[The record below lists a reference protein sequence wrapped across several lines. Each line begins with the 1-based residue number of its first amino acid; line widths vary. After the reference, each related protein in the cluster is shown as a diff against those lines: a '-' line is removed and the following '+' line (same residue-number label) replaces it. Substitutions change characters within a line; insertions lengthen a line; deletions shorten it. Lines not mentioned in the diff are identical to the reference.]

1 MFINFGVKYE
11 IIFLEEMREE
21 ERELDIIDVKLDFV
35 VCQFFLQY
43 IKFIDGLS
51 KMNGV
56 GKVVDNSFDLEM
68 GMLII

>member
-21 ERELDIIDVKLDFV
+21 ERELDIIDVRLDFV
-35 VCQFFLQY
+35 VCQFFVQY

-51 KMNGV
+51 KMSGV
-56 GKVVDNSFDLEM
+56 S
-68 GMLII
+68 